1 MQYVDQCVF
10 PSQHILS
17 TYSLY
22 SQGLYNVHIYIW
34 TDSLPTVST
43 EGSQKR
49 QMLMIKNH
57 LYEFFREGSKKERS
71 T

>member
-22 SQGLYNVHIYIW
+22 SQGLYSVHIYICM
-34 TDSLPTVST
+34 DSPPTMST
-43 EGSQKR
+43 EGRRKGK
-49 QMLMIKNH
+49 MLMIKIH
-57 LYEFFREGSKKERS
+57 L
-71 T
+71 